1 MSKDKTCIICGKK
14 IGFCGKCRKI
24 SYTELWR
31 NEYCSEECRQ
41 IFKTCARY
49 GGKDISKEDA
59 YNVLKSLNVESKDLQ
74 FAVKNTV
81 DEIMNFR
88 PVEIEEIK
96 QAYDE
101 TSNLESSEIKPTT
114 EITEEQPKHI
124 RPRNKRVRKIETE

>member
-1 MSKDKTCIICGKK
+1 MSKEKTCCVCGVKYIFCGSCGKV
-14 IGFCGKCRKI
+14 

-31 NEYCSEECRQ
+31 NEYCCEECRQ

-81 DEIMNFR
+81 DEIMDFR
-88 PVEIEEIK
+88 PVEIEEI
-96 QAYDE
+96 QQVYDE
-101 TSNLESSEIKPTT
+101 VSISEPSEIKPTT
-114 EITEEQPKHI
+114 EITEDQPKYI